1 MRTAFYTGKGDDGN
15 ARVGDKALSKA
26 NPMLSLLGSL
36 DELNTWLGLCRA
48 EADRVERDLK
58 DGAVEVAAACR
69 AMQEA
74 LFRAQAQVGALAFG
88 EERPKIVVHGKHT
101 RALEKLIQEI
111 DGVVPKL
118 TTFVVPGG
126 SELAARL
133 EVGRALAR
141 RVERTAAA
149 VHRGRPLPEELL
161 EFLNRISSALFAL
174 ARYANRAL
182 GVIEEPPVY

>member
-15 ARVGDKALSKA
+15 SRVGTQALPKSH
-26 NPMLSLLGSL
+26 PLLSLLGSL

-48 EADRVERDLK
+48 EANRVAADLQG
-58 DGAVEVAAACR
+58 GAVEVAAACR
-69 AMQEA
+69 SMQEA
-74 LFRAQAQVGALAFG
+74 LFRAQAQVGSLAFG

-111 DGVVPKL
+111 DGVVPQL

-133 EVGRALAR
+133 EVGRTLAR

-161 EFLNRISSALFAL
+161 GFLNRISSALFAL

-182 GVIEEPPVY
+182 GVIEEPPSY